1 MTGNAAADPAADPAP
16 APVSEHARWIRR
28 FHPRPDSGARV
39 ACLPHAGGSASYFFG
54 MSRLMPPGVEAV
66 AVQYPGRQDRR
77 LEPPLGAI
85 TELADGVFTAL
96 LPWADRPLALFGH
109 SMGALVAYEVARR
122 LEAER
127 GIVPAVL
134 AVSGRRAPTLHRVE
148 TVHQRDDDGLIAEL
162 SSLSGTERQVLADE
176 DLLRLVLPAVR
187 ADYRATETYV
197 HPPGPRL
204 RCPVLALTGDSDPKA
219 RPGEVRAW
227 SERTEG
233 PFTMR
238 TFPGGHF
245 YLTGHQQAVVEAVTA
260 ALTPPPA

>member
-1 MTGNAAADPAADPAP
+1 MIVGMTDTDSW
-16 APVSEHARWIRR
+16 VRR
-28 FHPRPDSGARV
+28 FHPADDA
-39 ACLPHAGGSASYFFG
+39 ATQLLCLSHAGGSASYFFG

-260 ALTPPPA
+260 SLTPPPA